1 MKRKLNWPI
10 IACLLFWVV
19 VIWFIFS
26 QTRKIEPTVIEK
38 RDTVTVVETLRIT
51 EPMEVER
58 ERLVTRWRVKAVR
71 VDAGATDELDGS
83 TGAPLLSA
91 APTGASLPSADSV
104 EVELPI
110 TQKVYGD
117 STYRAWVSGYRPS
130 LDSIEVYR
138 KTVTI
143 ERTLVQKP
151 KRWSIGVTGGYGFGL
166 FQGRPDVF
174 VGVGVSYRLR

>member
-1 MKRKLNWPI
+1 MRKNLPI
-10 IACLLFWVV
+10 IICLVCWAALLVLIGHWMRGMKPQVV
-19 VIWFIFS
+19 ERID
-26 QTRKIEPTVIEK
+26 TVIVT
-38 RDTVTVVETLRIT
+38 DTLRVVE
-51 EPMEVER
+51 PVEVER
-58 ERLVTRWRVKAVR
+58 ERLVTRWRVKA
-71 VDAGATDELDGS
+71 ALHSPLQTTDEPDGS
-83 TGAPLLSA
+83 TEAPL
-91 APTGASLPSADSV
+91 PSDDSV

-117 STYRAWVSGYRPS
+117 STYKAWVSGYRPS

-151 KRWSIGVTGGYGFGL
+151 KRWSIGVTGGYGYGL
-166 FQGRPDVF
+166 LHGRPDVF

>member
-1 MKRKLNWPI
+1 MTALRPRLSNDMKRKLNWPI
-10 IACLLFWVV
+10 IACLLLWAA

-51 EPMEVER
+51 EPMVAESV
-58 ERLVTRWRVKAVR
+58 LVRTKIVR
-71 VDAGATDELDGS
+71 VPVTLTD
-83 TGAPLLSA
+83 T
-91 APTGASLPSADSV
+91 TVIHDSV
-104 EVELPI
+104 EVALPI
-110 TQKVYGD
+110 TQKTYAD
-117 STYRAWVSGYRPS
+117 STYKAWVSGYEPC

-151 KRWSIGVTGGYGFGL
+151 KRWSIGVTGGYGYGL
-166 FQGRPDVF
+166 LHGRPDVF

>member
-1 MKRKLNWPI
+1 MTALRPRLSNDMKRKLNWPI

-51 EPMEVER
+51 EPMVVESV
-58 ERLVTRWRVKAVR
+58 LVRTKIVR
-71 VDAGATDELDGS
+71 VPVTLTD
-83 TGAPLLSA
+83 T
-91 APTGASLPSADSV
+91 TVIHDSV
-104 EVELPI
+104 EVALPI
-110 TQKVYGD
+110 TQKTYAD
-117 STYRAWVSGYRPS
+117 STYKAWVSGYRPS

-138 KTVTI
+138 KTITI
-143 ERTLVQKP
+143 ERTLTQKP
-151 KRWSIGVTGGYGFGL
+151 KRWSIGVTGGYGYGL
-166 FQGRPDVF
+166 LHGRPDVF

>member
-10 IACLLFWVV
+10 IVCLVCWAAVLVLIGHWMRGMKPQVVERIDTVV
-19 VIWFIFS
+19 V
-26 QTRKIEPTVIEK
+26 TDTLRVIEPVE
-38 RDTVTVVETLRIT
+38 VET
-51 EPMEVER
+51 
-58 ERLVTRWRVKAVR
+58 ERLVTRWRVKA
-71 VDAGATDELDGS
+71 ALHSPLQATDTS
-83 TGAPLLSA
+83 LLSA
-91 APTGASLPSADSV
+91 APTGTLLPSTDSV

-138 KTVTI
+138 KTITI

-151 KRWSIGVTGGYGFGL
+151 KRWSIGVTGGYGYGL
-166 FQGRPDVF
+166 LHGRPDVF

>member
-1 MKRKLNWPI
+1 MRKHNLPI
-10 IACLLFWVV
+10 IVCLVCWAAVLVLIGHWMHGMKPQVV
-19 VIWFIFS
+19 ERIDTVIV
-26 QTRKIEPTVIEK
+26 TDTLRVIEPVE
-38 RDTVTVVETLRIT
+38 VET
-51 EPMEVER
+51 
-58 ERLVTRWRVKAVR
+58 ERLVTRWRVKA
-71 VDAGATDELDGS
+71 ALHSPLQATDEPDGS
-83 TGAPLLSA
+83 TETPLLS
-91 APTGASLPSADSV
+91 TDSV

-151 KRWSIGVTGGYGFGL
+151 KRWSIGVTGGYGYGL
-166 FQGRPDVF
+166 LHGRPDVF

>member
-1 MKRKLNWPI
+1 M
-10 IACLLFWVV
+10 
-19 VIWFIFS
+19 
-26 QTRKIEPTVIEK
+26 VIEK

-51 EPMEVER
+51 EPMVVESV
-58 ERLVTRWRVKAVR
+58 LVRTKIVR
-71 VDAGATDELDGS
+71 VPVTLTD
-83 TGAPLLSA
+83 T
-91 APTGASLPSADSV
+91 TVIHDSV

-117 STYRAWVSGYRPS
+117 STYRAWVSGYRPN
-130 LDSIEVYR
+130 LDSIDVYR

-151 KRWSIGVTGGYGFGL
+151 KRWSIGVTGGYGYGL
-166 FQGRPDVF
+166 LHGRSDVF

>member
-26 QTRKIEPTVIEK
+26 QIRKIEPTVIEK

-51 EPMEVER
+51 EPMVVESV
-58 ERLVTRWRVKAVR
+58 LVRTKIVR
-71 VDAGATDELDGS
+71 VPVTLTD
-83 TGAPLLSA
+83 T
-91 APTGASLPSADSV
+91 TVIHDSV

-143 ERTLVQKP
+143 EKNILPKSA

-166 FQGRPDVF
+166 LHGRPDVF